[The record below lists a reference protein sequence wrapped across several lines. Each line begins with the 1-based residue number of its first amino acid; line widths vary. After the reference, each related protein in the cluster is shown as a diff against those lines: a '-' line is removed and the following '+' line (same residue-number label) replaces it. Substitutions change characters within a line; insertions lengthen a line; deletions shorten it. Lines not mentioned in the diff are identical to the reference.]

1 MTEWL
6 KLHNVSYSVEGETIL
21 ENISLSVKQGDVV
34 GLIGKNGAGKSTFL
48 QILKGD
54 LLPTKGDLSEVVSGL
69 QMYLVKQFTEK
80 NGEFEHLSGGEK
92 RKISLS
98 QGFSSNADILLLD
111 EPTNHLDEQALQVLI
126 NHIKK
131 YQGTVIIVSHDRFF
145 LDQITKTIWAIEN
158 KQICEYKGNYS
169 DYAQQR
175 KQARQAQERAYEK
188 QQKKIA
194 RIEGQMS
201 ELTNWSQQ
209 AHAQSTKREGF
220 KEYYRV
226 KAKRMDAQVKSK
238 RKRLENELAKESVN
252 RVEADYEVSFAFTT
266 NNKVGKRFLQLT
278 NVAKRFG
285 ERTLFEN
292 LNETVKYGEKIG
304 IVGPNGSGKTTLLR
318 GILGNM
324 ELDGDIWI
332 SPTAKIGYIPQEITD
347 LPLDKTPA
355 EWFYQESF
363 EKKGKVQNMMKHLGF
378 SARQWD
384 EPFDQMSMG
393 ERMKCKLMEHLLDE
407 KDVLVLDEPTN
418 HLDLESREQL
428 EETLEKYTGALLI
441 VSHDRYFMDKV
452 TTEKWLL
459 RDGGIVKQSTLEIAS
474 VDDVQE
480 RKMRL
485 ETERQEVLGKLSFA
499 APGSQEYQAL
509 DKRFLELTRELKGLN
524 R

>member
-1 MTEWL
+1 MNEWL
-6 KLHNVSYSVEGETIL
+6 KLHNVSYTVEGETIL
-21 ENISLSVKQGDVV
+21 ENVNLSVKQGDVV
-34 GLIGKNGAGKSTFL
+34 GLIGKNGAGKSTL
-48 QILKGD
+48 LRMLKGD

-69 QMYLVKQFTEK
+69 QVYLVEQFTEK
-80 NGEFEHLSGGEK
+80 KGEFQHLSGGEK

-98 QGFSSNADILLLD
+98 KGFSNNADILLLD
-111 EPTNHLDEQALQVLI
+111 EPTNHLDEKALQVLMDQ
-126 NHIKK
+126 IKK
-131 YQGTVIIVSHDRFF
+131 YEGTVIIVSHDRFF
-145 LDQITKTIWAIEN
+145 LDQITKTIWSIED
-158 KQICEYKGNYS
+158 KRIREYKGNYS
-169 DYAQQR
+169 DFAHQR
-175 KQARQAQERAYEK
+175 KQERQAQARAYEK

-194 RIEGQMS
+194 RMEGQMN
-201 ELTNWSQQ
+201 ELTNWSHK
-209 AHAQSTKREGF
+209 AHAQSTKQEGY

-238 RKRLENELAKESVN
+238 RKRLENELAKESVD
-252 RVEADYEVSFAFTT
+252 RLQADYEVSFAFSA
-266 NNKVGKRFLQLT
+266 NNKVGKRFLQVT

-285 ERTLFEN
+285 ERVLFEN

-318 GILGNM
+318 GILGNEEM
-324 ELDGDIWI
+324 DGDIWI
-332 SPTAKIGYIPQEITD
+332 SPAAKIGYISQEITD

-355 EWFYQESF
+355 EWFYQESY

-378 SARQWD
+378 SARQWE
-384 EPFDQMSMG
+384 EPFGEMSMG

-428 EETLEKYTGALLI
+428 EETLEQYTGTLLI

-459 RDGGIVKQSTLEIAS
+459 QDGRIVKQSTLEIAS

-509 DKRFLELTRELKGLN
+509 DKRFSELMEELKGLSL
-524 R
+524 